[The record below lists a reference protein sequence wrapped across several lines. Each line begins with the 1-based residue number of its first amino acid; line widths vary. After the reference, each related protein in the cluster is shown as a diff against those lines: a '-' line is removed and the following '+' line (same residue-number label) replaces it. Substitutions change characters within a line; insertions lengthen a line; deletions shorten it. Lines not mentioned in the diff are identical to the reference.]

1 MNLSD
6 ARYRLAHDFY
16 LQQTGTTALFF
27 AAQGGFL
34 DITKILLKAGGIV
47 DCPSVDGG
55 TALFVACQGGHASI
69 VKELLNAGANVNA
82 FMKVNFN

>member
-1 MNLSD
+1 MFGFFLKLSF
-6 ARYRLAHDFY
+6 HS
-16 LQQTGTTALFF
+16 QTGTTALFF

-34 DITKILLKAGGIV
+34 DITKILLKNGAMV

-55 TALFVACQGGHASI
+55 TALFIACQGGYVNI

-82 FMKVNFN
+82 FMKVIKFF